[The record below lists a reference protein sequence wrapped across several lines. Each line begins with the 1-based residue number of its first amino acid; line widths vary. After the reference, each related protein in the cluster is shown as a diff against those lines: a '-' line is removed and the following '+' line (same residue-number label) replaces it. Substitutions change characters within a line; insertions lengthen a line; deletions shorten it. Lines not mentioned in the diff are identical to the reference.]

1 MPEIPAETDL
11 TLRSLQTFHLA
22 LDQEKSFDTDVIRNV
37 AYLTAE
43 VGEVMGAIRELK
55 RGEDTS
61 ETARAHIGEELADCL
76 AYVLKLANYLDV
88 DLQDAYVQKMQTN
101 LARTWYPRQE
111 ESS

>member
-1 MPEIPAETDL
+1 MPELPAEADL
-11 TLRSLQTFHLA
+11 TLRNLQAFHGS
-22 LDQEKSFDTDVIRNV
+22 LDQEKSFDTDVIHNV

-55 RGEDTS
+55 RGEAAP

-76 AYVLKLANYLDV
+76 AYVLKLANYLNV

-101 LARTWYPRQE
+101 LARTWYPRGE

>member
-1 MPEIPAETDL
+1 MHELPAEADL
-11 TLRSLQTFHLA
+11 TLRNLQAFHLT

-43 VGEVMGAIRELK
+43 VGEVMGAILELK
-55 RGEDTS
+55 RGKAAPEA
-61 ETARAHIGEELADCL
+61 ARAHIGEELADCL
-76 AYVLKLANYLDV
+76 AYVLKLANYLEV

-101 LARTWYPRQE
+101 LARTWYPRGE